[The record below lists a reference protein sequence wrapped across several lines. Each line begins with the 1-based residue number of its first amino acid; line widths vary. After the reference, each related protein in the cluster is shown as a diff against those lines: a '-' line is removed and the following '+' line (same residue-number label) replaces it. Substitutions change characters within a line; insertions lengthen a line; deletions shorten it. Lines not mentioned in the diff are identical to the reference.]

1 MTNMDTKNSTIS
13 SKSQPV
19 GPQFTNGW
27 LDSLDGRLGIA
38 RELRWCFEAMAGD
51 LGGSANLSYAERSL
65 CERALLCGFYDLELD
80 PEEQRIFEYAF
91 MGLVK

>member
-1 MTNMDTKNSTIS
+1 MDTTNSIDS

-19 GPQFTNGW
+19 SSRFANGW
-27 LDSLDGRLGIA
+27 LDGLDGRLGLA
-38 RELRWCFEAMAGD
+38 RELRQRFETLTND
-51 LGGSANLSYAERSL
+51 LGGADSLSYAESSL
-65 CERALLCGFYDLELD
+65 CERALLCCFYGLELD